1 MAAADI
7 HIMLDA
13 GHGWNTEGKRS
24 NDGSLREN
32 EFNESVLAKLA
43 LLLQINGISYTILAP
58 EFQDIDL
65 AIRCKREYEAHYKAM
80 KEGKETFLISIHAN
94 WNADKRANGIET
106 FCVSDNGEQFGRK
119 IQESIVRATGLRDR
133 GVTRCG
139 TNGYPNFYILKN
151 SGSTAILIECG
162 FMSNEHELEFLKS
175 DEYRNKVAL
184 AIAGVL
190 ERM

>member
-1 MAAADI
+1 MSAKNI

-24 NDGSLREN
+24 NDGTLREN
-32 EFNESVLAKLA
+32 EFNESVLAKIA

-65 AIRCKREYEAHYKAM
+65 TTRCKREYKAHYEAM
-80 KEGKETFLISIHAN
+80 REGKDSYLISIHAN
-94 WNADKRANGIET
+94 WASDRRANGIET
-106 FCVSDNGEQFGRK
+106 FCVSEDGEEFGRK
-119 IQESIVRATGLRDR
+119 IQNALVSATKLRDR

-162 FMSNEHELEFLKS
+162 FMSNEQELELLKS
-175 DEYRNKVAL
+175 DEYRNNIAL
-184 AIAGVL
+184 AIVSVL
-190 ERM
+190 EKM

>member
-1 MAAADI
+1 
-7 HIMLDA
+7 MLDA

-43 LLLQINGISYTILAP
+43 LLLQLNGISYTILAP

-65 AIRCKREYEAHYKAM
+65 ATRCKREYAAHYKALQE
-80 KEGKETFLISIHAN
+80 KKDTFLISIHAN
-94 WNADKRANGIET
+94 WSADRRANGIET
-106 FCVSDNGEQFGRK
+106 FCVSDDGEEFGRK
-119 IQESIVRATGLRDR
+119 IQESIVRATGLRNR

-151 SGSTAILIECG
+151 SGSTAILLECG
-162 FMSNEHELEFLKS
+162 FMSNPEELALLKS
-175 DEYRNKVAL
+175 DEYRNNVAL
-184 AIAGVL
+184 AIADVL
-190 ERM
+190 GKM